1 MIHGRGTNSYDYSE
15 TGGKQRCGET
25 CPSIRLQAVF
35 GIQSNCKFLLLTHWS
50 ATASHVC
57 GVDMG
62 GQDWWFFTPLPVII
76 QNTKALQV
84 STLV

>member
-1 MIHGRGTNSYDYSE
+1 MTINPS
-15 TGGKQRCGET
+15 TG
-25 CPSIRLQAVF
+25 VF
-35 GIQSNCKFLLLTHWS
+35 DIQSNFEFLLLTHWL
-50 ATASHVC
+50 AAASHVC

-62 GQDWWFFTPLPVII
+62 GQDWWFFTPMSVII